1 MLNSIRN
8 FSKTI
13 FAKILLFIV
22 IIPFVFWGMG
32 GVFTSGNTNS
42 LAKIDSV
49 NISTQDFI
57 EHINDL
63 RINDDIIRDN
73 LDNNI
78 LEDLLSELVS
88 KKILE
93 LQTNELGISISKKN
107 LAILIKNNPNFF
119 DDNNNFSRLKYEKF
133 LLSNN
138 LDAPTFEKRLKNREL
153 QNDLFDYIS
162 GGIYS
167 PDFLIKKIYEDQ
179 TKKIQIKYIDL
190 KELYGTVDEVSQNQI
205 NEFIKQNN
213 EQLKQDYFN
222 YSYAKITPKIL
233 IGTEEFDQTFFNK
246 IDEIENKILTGTA
259 FESLISDYNL
269 KRINRKNVSN
279 MDETNNID
287 KRVINS
293 SKQNLIDIIDM
304 NEFYLIYKVDK
315 VLKKIP
321 DMENIKFIN
330 EIKEKVYNKKK
341 YEENLKLIE
350 KISSKNFTETD
361 FNKIVNSDKSKIKEL
376 LLNSVR
382 DNKTFHIDTVEI
394 IYSLPIKS
402 FTLGSDENKNIYMIK
417 ILEEKINNKS
427 ISKESQ
433 KMYKKLSNT
442 NINKEILTAYDIYL
456 NNKYKIKINQQT
468 LERVKNYF
476 R

>member
-1 MLNSIRN
+1 M
-8 FSKTI
+8 
-13 FAKILLFIV
+13 
-22 IIPFVFWGMG
+22 
-32 GVFTSGNTNS
+32 
-42 LAKIDSV
+42 
-49 NISTQDFI
+49 
-57 EHINDL
+57 
-63 RINDDIIRDN
+63 
-73 LDNNI
+73 
-78 LEDLLSELVS
+78 
-88 KKILE
+88 
-93 LQTNELGISISKKN
+93 QTNELGISISKKN

-233 IGTEEFDQTFFNK
+233 IGTEEFDQTFFDK

-442 NINKEILTAYDIYL
+442 NINKEILQLMIFT
-456 NNKYKIKINQQT
+456 
-468 LERVKNYF
+468 
-476 R
+476 

>member
-1 MLNSIRN
+1 
-8 FSKTI
+8 
-13 FAKILLFIV
+13 
-22 IIPFVFWGMG
+22 
-32 GVFTSGNTNS
+32 
-42 LAKIDSV
+42 
-49 NISTQDFI
+49 
-57 EHINDL
+57 
-63 RINDDIIRDN
+63 
-73 LDNNI
+73 
-78 LEDLLSELVS
+78 
-88 KKILE
+88 
-93 LQTNELGISISKKN
+93 
-107 LAILIKNNPNFF
+107 
-119 DDNNNFSRLKYEKF
+119 
-133 LLSNN
+133 
-138 LDAPTFEKRLKNREL
+138 
-153 QNDLFDYIS
+153 
-162 GGIYS
+162 
-167 PDFLIKKIYEDQ
+167 
-179 TKKIQIKYIDL
+179 
-190 KELYGTVDEVSQNQI
+190 
-205 NEFIKQNN
+205 
-213 EQLKQDYFN
+213 
-222 YSYAKITPKIL
+222 
-233 IGTEEFDQTFFNK
+233 
-246 IDEIENKILTGTA
+246 
-259 FESLISDYNL
+259 
-269 KRINRKNVSN
+269 

>member
-233 IGTEEFDQTFFNK
+233 IGTEEFDQTFFDK